1 MPMKIEY
8 VGRQAPHRERLYGTK
23 TLFSGPG
30 DVQELADD
38 VGRKMVTNHPDQYA
52 VAGSKPA
59 AATPSEP
66 SSATGGEPVAQAATG
81 QETENQP
88 AAGTEPEPFLDRE
101 ILVNGEYKALDKCT
115 KQELEDFAK
124 ANFGVDLDRRQKVAD
139 LAVEVAGLIAK
150 AEQEG

>member
-30 DVQELADD
+30 DVQSFEDD
-38 VGRKMVTNHPDQYA
+38 IGRKLVTNHPDQYA
-52 VAGSKPA
+52 VAGGKPGA
-59 AATPSEP
+59 KTPAEP
-66 SSATGGEPVAQAATG
+66 APATGTDATQTGTGDEGASGSSEEG
-81 QETENQP
+81 QTS
-88 AAGTEPEPFLDRE
+88 EPFLDRE
-101 ILVNGEYKALDKCT
+101 ILINGDYKALDKCT